1 MNTSNAGRQSQ
12 FDDCSPLQHD
22 RLEWVDQQ
30 QRRWRVEL
38 SSDAIALTADD
49 IDLTIPSEKWLRDIY
64 VAPHGQSF
72 IIRFETFDLSVAFVV
87 SADQAAPLLTHIG
100 GSANAAHETARA
112 PEEPHGGKL
121 LLWPKVSPLAVW
133 AVICASLVFI
143 PVLGSVPAVATVVLL
158 WLHRKRVRHA
168 QAWDHSRALCTT
180 AFVFLVGGAIVSV
193 LSTAGCL
200 RFSLAPTDSSDP
212 IVPVSQAVQPTPCV
226 EQAGML
232 GFIDTA
238 RFEKINWGLVAVA
251 LVVVLLSLTV
261 HEAAHATTAW
271 WLGDDFARR
280 LGRVTLNPLAHI
292 DPFGTV
298 LLPLILYIADA
309 GVFGFARPVPV
320 RTEHLAK
327 PHRAQILIA
336 IAGPG
341 SNLLM
346 AAASLAILLGL
357 GTAVS
362 FLAPGAQVTN
372 YSSFDF
378 SSPVAASGF
387 PLASVFGP
395 LCTILKLS
403 FMVNVFLA
411 FFNLIP
417 IPPLDGSW
425 VLEHLFPRTLGPIY
439 SRIRPYGFILFLLLI
454 YSNTNILGYLLLP
467 AVMTLL
473 PGFALLSWC
482 TAIG

>member
-1 MNTSNAGRQSQ
+1 MNTSDAGRKSQ
-12 FDDCSPLQHD
+12 FDDGSPRRRD
-22 RLEWVDQQ
+22 CLEWVDQQ

-38 SSDAIALTADD
+38 SSNAIALTADEM
-49 IDLTIPSEKWLRDIY
+49 DLTIPSEMWSRDIY

-87 SADQAAPLLTHIG
+87 SADLAAPLLTHIG
-100 GSANAAHETARA
+100 GSGSVAQ
-112 PEEPHGGKL
+112 EPVQSSEKPSPDRP

-133 AVICASLVFI
+133 AVICASMVFV
-143 PVLGSVPAVATVVLL
+143 PVLGIVPAAATIVLL
-158 WLHRKRVRHA
+158 SLHRKHVRRVR
-168 QAWDHSRALCTT
+168 AWDHSRALCTT
-180 AFVFLVGGAIVSV
+180 ALVFLVGGAIVSV
-193 LSTAGCL
+193 LATVGCL
-200 RFSLAPTDSSDP
+200 RFSLAPADSSDP
-212 IVPVSQAVQPTPCV
+212 IAPVMQSAEAASSV
-226 EQAGML
+226 EQAGVL

-238 RFEKINWGLVAVA
+238 RLAEINWGLVTAA

-261 HEAAHATTAW
+261 HEAAHATTAL
-271 WLGDDFARR
+271 WLGDDLARR

-298 LLPLILYIADA
+298 VLPLILYIADA

-320 RTEHLAK
+320 RTENLAK

-346 AAASLAILLGL
+346 AAASLALLLGL

-362 FLAPGAQVTN
+362 FLAPGAQVAN
-372 YSSFDF
+372 YASYDF
-378 SSPVAASGF
+378 SSLVAASGF

-425 VLEHLFPRTLGPIY
+425 VLEHLFPRTLGPFY
-439 SRIRPYGFILFLLLI
+439 SRIRPYGFILILLLLF
-454 YSNTNILGYLLLP
+454 SNTNILAYLLLP
-467 AVMTLL
+467 AVLTIA

-482 TAIG
+482 TTIG